1 MLRDLSSKSWL
12 WWDKVYEAA
21 LKYYHDYQQ
30 SDPLSRGLLRPDL
43 PEDLQHHSLA
53 RLESRAVSMILH
65 AVPESI
71 SSQAL
76 ATRSL
81 SSVGLL
87 FQILKQYQL
96 GGLSERQELLKSL
109 TELGPAAQA
118 SEAVL
123 ILQQWFRHVARA
135 RTMKVQLPDGSLL
148 LAALDTT
155 AKGLLAENA
164 QVAFRVSLNRHQL
177 RLDYQ
182 ADIEL
187 VEAYARN
194 LMAEFEVLSLA
205 SDSPVSPK
213 KPRVRKAK
221 EKAPGTP
228 NVLSPP
234 PVPPVKSGAPTSPNV
249 SAPPPKS
256 ATKAPPSSKPC
267 VNWLTD
273 EGCLYGSRCR
283 FVHDKET
290 EALKGRCFFCS
301 SKSHWANSCP
311 IKLAEKQEDQAKSP
325 NRPKPPPGGKAEG
338 KGKAS
343 AKGQLG
349 MRVLD
354 APGSS
359 EDLPGASAT
368 SEPAVAK
375 TVIVEAPSSTQ
386 ELAKEVTEVLRSLRL
401 RKIALLDHSLDHSPP
416 MPRVSTLPTGIGQG
430 PSFGL
435 IDSGATAALRTGSQ
449 SEVAAATPVSVQLA
463 VGEARMF
470 ANAYGTLL
478 TPDDVQP
485 ILPMAFLP
493 DLGCSMTWTDRGCSV
508 RHPRKGLLPVRL
520 NHQCPE
526 LPVNLVLELINEH
539 ELLLEQR
546 RAMQVQAKTVV
557 AAALHAPAEISEDPM
572 AWVRSQIHDG
582 HLSMAAQAQ
591 WLARL
596 FPELPRRILERVI
609 CPIGFDVDRVPYN
622 RRERQKLFNP
632 KVPTLLHLF
641 SGAQRWSDCGHVLHV
656 EKERGSDLLSND
668 IFGMLLQAVLSRSV
682 KGAVGGPP
690 CNTISAC
697 RMAEDGGPRQ
707 LRSREGPE
715 RYGLYR
721 NTPAEQAVVDE
732 ASVLWFRTLMLF
744 LLIGAVQGPHAFL
757 GLEHPEDPA
766 QWANSQSPLQRC
778 PSLWAFPELTHVK
791 ELLNAFRADFDQ
803 GHFGH
808 PRKKPTS
815 LMTTS
820 WVVFEELAAHRCG
833 STWQPPSV
841 DLTGLWKEG
850 PQSQQPG

>member
-1 MLRDLSSKSWL
+1 M
-12 WWDKVYEAA
+12 A
-21 LKYYHDYQQ
+21 L
-30 SDPLSRGLLRPDL
+30 LGGGALTFGEVGAPDL
-43 PEDLQHHSLA
+43 TGGTGGGEGTFGVPGAFSLA
-53 RLESRAVSMILH
+53 LR
-65 AVPESI
+65 
-71 SSQAL
+71 
-76 ATRSL
+76 TR
-81 SSVGLL
+81 G
-87 FQILKQYQL
+87 FL
-96 GGLSERQELLKSL
+96 G
-109 TELGPAAQA
+109 
-118 SEAVL
+118 
-123 ILQQWFRHVARA
+123 
-135 RTMKVQLPDGSLL
+135 
-148 LAALDTT
+148 
-155 AKGLLAENA
+155 
-164 QVAFRVSLNRHQL
+164 
-177 RLDYQ
+177 
-182 ADIEL
+182 
-187 VEAYARN
+187 
-194 LMAEFEVLSLA
+194 
-205 SDSPVSPK
+205 
-213 KPRVRKAK
+213 
-221 EKAPGTP
+221 
-228 NVLSPP
+228 
-234 PVPPVKSGAPTSPNV
+234 
-249 SAPPPKS
+249 
-256 ATKAPPSSKPC
+256 
-267 VNWLTD
+267 
-273 EGCLYGSRCR
+273 
-283 FVHDKET
+283 ET
-290 EALKGRCFFCS
+290 GE
-301 SKSHWANSCP
+301 
-311 IKLAEKQEDQAKSP
+311 
-325 NRPKPPPGGKAEG
+325 
-338 KGKAS
+338 AS
-343 AKGQLG
+343 AKGQPG

-401 RKIALLDHSLDHSPP
+401 RKIALLDHSLDHNPP
-416 MPRVSTLPTGIGQG
+416 IPRVSTLPTGIGQG

-546 RAMQVQAKTVV
+546 RAMQVQAKTAV

-572 AWVRSQIHDG
+572 AWARSQIHDG

-596 FPELPRRILERVI
+596 FPELPQRILERVI

-622 RRERQKLFNP
+622 R
-632 KVPTLLHLF
+632 
-641 SGAQRWSDCGHVLHV
+641 HV

-668 IFGMLLQAVLSRSV
+668 VFGMLLQAVLSRSV
-682 KGAVGGPP
+682 EGAVGGPP
-690 CNTISAC
+690 CNFTSAC

-732 ASVLWFRTLMLF
+732 ASVLSLRTFMLF
-744 LLIGAVQGPHAFL
+744 LLIGAVQGPRAFL

-820 WVVFEELAAHRCG
+820 WVVFEARAEREPNCFAQIAKAASPEATCIDG
-833 STWQPPSV
+833 Y
-841 DLTGLWKEG
+841 LTSLKGNR
-850 PQSQQPG
+850 QICQN